1 MIIRFEICPQG
12 GLHPPQIL
20 LLSFPMEEIV
30 LNPQSESATP
40 NSELSNTGERQFAT
54 TNSLTP
60 AMQQYMEI
68 KQGCKDAILFFR
80 MGDCYEMFFE
90 DAKLASKILNI
101 TLTTRDRNKENAVP
115 MCGVPYHAANNYI
128 AKLVKEGHKV
138 AVCEQVE
145 DLGTDL
151 KSVPGAKGIVR
162 REVTRII
169 TPGVALDEE
178 LLDAKSNNF
187 IASVTWS
194 NNAGGLSYMDVTTGE
209 FKVTEF
215 SDEGSLL
222 EEIKR
227 IEPKEL
233 LIPEELSRSK
243 GFTELTKAMDGIRV
257 TSQSSHNLRYDDA
270 VQGITGH
277 FQVHSLDGFGCSGLG
292 EGIKAAW
299 SVLRYVKETQ
309 RGILP
314 HIKKVTPYYPHH
326 FMVVDSMTKKNL
338 ELVENIRHG
347 AKKGTLL
354 GLIDKTKP
362 AMGGS

>member
-80 MGDCYEMFFE
+80 MGDFYEMFFE

-115 MCGVPYHAANNYI
+115 MCVVPYHAAAGYI
-128 AKLVKEGHKV
+128 ARLVKEGHKV

-151 KSVPGAKGIVR
+151 KSVPMAKGIVK
-162 REVTRII
+162 REITKVI
-169 TPGVALDEE
+169 TPGVALEEE

-187 IASVTWS
+187 IAGVTL
-194 NNAGGLSYMDVTTGE
+194 NGNIGGLSYMDVTTGE
-209 FKVTEF
+209 LRVTEF
-215 SDEGSLL
+215 SGKNELV

-227 IEPKEL
+227 IGPKEL
-233 LIPEELSRSK
+233 VIPEEVLGNNS
-243 GFTELTKAMDGIRV
+243 
-257 TSQSSHNLRYDDA
+257 
-270 VQGITGH
+270 TG
-277 FQVHSLDGFGCSGLG
+277 
-292 EGIKAAW
+292 
-299 SVLRYVKETQ
+299 
-309 RGILP
+309 LP
-314 HIKKVTPYYPHH
+314 
-326 FMVVDSMTKKNL
+326 
-338 ELVENIRHG
+338 R
-347 AKKGTLL
+347 
-354 GLIDKTKP
+354 
-362 AMGGS
+362 